1 MNNPFGSI
9 AGGINDTV
17 DAYRS
22 NPGPLNKE
30 LQQNAKKPLLAQSLI
45 KLMAAEL
52 INKEQAA
59 KENELR
65 ASMKVDSR
73 TVADKTYEQLYGK
86 KEQEIANRVAM
97 VERGKQLQRRK
108 AMDNLAKRQ
117 GIGALPTSLNQRPT
131 GVPTNKM
138 AGGGVVAFQAGG
150 DEGEV
155 EVDAG
160 FVQDSIDYLRKNPG
174 TSIAGGLSALG
185 ALAYLN
191 DAAKLVNPA
200 RKIMLPFKMVRGL
213 MNAGVKRFRGPK
225 TTKGGQGDQLELNPN
240 DPLYKVNTPP
250 RTTFQRTQDAADSI
264 VSGTQKLGR
273 GLKSPA
279 GIATT
284 GGIAYGLSG
293 DSAEEQAPPTSDL
306 EAIAEEQRRRD
317 AEEMLQAGI
326 DREIRAEQP
335 SATDLRNQKIDAAT
349 QRARE
354 NILGQQVPIPRA
366 YNRDNTL
373 SETMLSD
380 AYKKQERGLG
390 SLRDNLETKR
400 GEAEKIR
407 NKAFSDMQANVDR
420 LAGRGEF
427 KQAAAMKDLLAAL
440 STVGRGRNL
449 GEGLGLGFRT
459 LYNREDARARRAAQG
474 DKDIAQFQ
482 ADRIG
487 AEYDEL
493 MALGELDQKTNQ
505 LNIDRLNAI
514 RGLRTEERE
523 AAIEN
528 EKLIIEVA
536 KFNADL
542 RNQSNTLQ
550 LQSEVKKLELLL
562 KEKSNN
568 IAQAQVDSEALYRA
582 EQIDV
587 LAAEQVTEILN
598 LFGAGGPMDPSEL
611 DDESLKRF
619 EEIRNK
625 VATKALEKTLNKAM
639 MQ

>member
-1 MNNPFGSI
+1 
-9 AGGINDTV
+9 
-17 DAYRS
+17 
-22 NPGPLNKE
+22 
-30 LQQNAKKPLLAQSLI
+30 
-45 KLMAAEL
+45 
-52 INKEQAA
+52 
-59 KENELR
+59 
-65 ASMKVDSR
+65 
-73 TVADKTYEQLYGK
+73 
-86 KEQEIANRVAM
+86 
-97 VERGKQLQRRK
+97 
-108 AMDNLAKRQ
+108 
-117 GIGALPTSLNQRPT
+117 
-131 GVPTNKM
+131 
-138 AGGGVVAFQAGG
+138 
-150 DEGEV
+150 
-155 EVDAG
+155 
-160 FVQDSIDYLRKNPG
+160 
-174 TSIAGGLSALG
+174 
-185 ALAYLN
+185 
-191 DAAKLVNPA
+191 
-200 RKIMLPFKMVRGL
+200 
-213 MNAGVKRFRGPK
+213 
-225 TTKGGQGDQLELNPN
+225 
-240 DPLYKVNTPP
+240 
-250 RTTFQRTQDAADSI
+250 
-264 VSGTQKLGR
+264 
-273 GLKSPA
+273 
-279 GIATT
+279 
-284 GGIAYGLSG
+284 
-293 DSAEEQAPPTSDL
+293 
-306 EAIAEEQRRRD
+306 
-317 AEEMLQAGI
+317 
-326 DREIRAEQP
+326 
-335 SATDLRNQKIDAAT
+335 
-349 QRARE
+349 
-354 NILGQQVPIPRA
+354 
-366 YNRDNTL
+366 
-373 SETMLSD
+373 
-380 AYKKQERGLG
+380 
-390 SLRDNLETKR
+390 
-400 GEAEKIR
+400 
-407 NKAFSDMQANVDR
+407 
-420 LAGRGEF
+420 
-427 KQAAAMKDLLAAL
+427 MKDLLAAL